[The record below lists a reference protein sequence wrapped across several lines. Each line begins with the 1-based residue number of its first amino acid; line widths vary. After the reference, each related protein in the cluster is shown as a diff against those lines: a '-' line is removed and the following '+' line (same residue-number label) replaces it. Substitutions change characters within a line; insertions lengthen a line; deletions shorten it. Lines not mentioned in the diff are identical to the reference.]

1 MVNINFCLWY
11 FFFNIFDLMMKIFGG
26 EIWVRNKCCK
36 IFNYL
41 YIRCIEGEVG
51 LEKFYEI
58 LFCSD
63 VCVLR

>member
-1 MVNINFCLWY
+1 
-11 FFFNIFDLMMKIFGG
+11 MMKIFGG
-26 EIWVRNKCCK
+26 EILVRNKYCK

>member
-1 MVNINFCLWY
+1 
-11 FFFNIFDLMMKIFGG
+11 MKIFGG
-26 EIWVRNKCCK
+26 EILVRNKYCK

-41 YIRCIEGEVG
+41 YIRCIEGEVV